1 MGSVLNNYEFKNL
14 IALIQNPTLMPAI
27 IRRMKSLIENE
38 STVDVEDMTN
48 FTLDQLNLLK
58 SEIQEFGVKESFI
71 KNWFRKRFH

>member
-38 STVDVEDMTN
+38 SAVDVEDMTN